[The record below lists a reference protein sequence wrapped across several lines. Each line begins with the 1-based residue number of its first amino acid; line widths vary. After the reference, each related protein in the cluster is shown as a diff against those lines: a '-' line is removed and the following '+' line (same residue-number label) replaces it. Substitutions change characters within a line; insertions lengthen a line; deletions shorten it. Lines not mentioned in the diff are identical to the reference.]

1 MGAAWGKLWC
11 ILYALFSPPPP
22 TGQNGCVPCPEERPQ
37 SQGRP
42 SKQRAQKLVAAEN
55 LRTTESGGR
64 LRISSWLFFFL
75 ARNFSRGF
83 LVAVAKRTR
92 RSLIMYRTY
101 VQCAKS
107 KNLVLTRGPVH
118 SACLLADYAQLRR
131 YQNCYVDHFKAECSC
146 SSPTP
151 KKCTDPPFSEPP
163 TVQPAWLF
171 AASDP
176 PPRSIYLHSFGAC
189 TQKNRKEPSFR
200 GEGERERAERERAVD
215 GGGK

>member
-1 MGAAWGKLWC
+1 MGTGETTGAAWGKLWC
-11 ILYALFSPPPP
+11 ILCALFSPPP
-22 TGQNGCVPCPEERPQ
+22 TGQNGCVPCSEERPQ

-55 LRTTESGGR
+55 LRTTESGGGLGSR
-64 LRISSWLFFFL
+64 AGFSFFWRETFL
-75 ARNFSRGF
+75 AV

-107 KNLVLTRGPVH
+107 KNLM
-118 SACLLADYAQLRR
+118 LLADYAQLRR

-176 PPRSIYLHSFGAC
+176 PPLYLSAQFRRVHAKE
-189 TQKNRKEPSFR
+189 QKRAFIP
-200 GEGERERAERERAVD
+200 RERRVSGNALGAFFLR
-215 GGGK
+215 GGDFHESS